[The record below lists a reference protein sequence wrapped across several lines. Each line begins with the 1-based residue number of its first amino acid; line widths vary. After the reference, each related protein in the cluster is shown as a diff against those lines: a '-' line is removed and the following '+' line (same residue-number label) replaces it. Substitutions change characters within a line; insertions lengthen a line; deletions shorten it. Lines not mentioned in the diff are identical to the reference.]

1 MYVQCGFADLPKL
14 GKPTTRDPDRR
25 EQSLIAHFTL
35 LASAHRTH
43 LRTVFRAA
51 HEGYYPISKIA
62 IFPYKS
68 VIVAA
73 FLAHDHHRQHG
84 QDGLNSV
91 QYGHLRGCGG
101 SQLGGGRSTVYARAA
116 CRRNGVGRGGTRPTR
131 ARGGGGNG
139 GLGKGRGGPSTG
151 GNGGV
156 PPPRFCGSAPCRPP
170 EKPFLGSSERSRRA
184 HQRGPGGT
192 RRAAA
197 PRAQEAPP
205 FLVSDGLLHCTCT

>member
-1 MYVQCGFADLPKL
+1 MLELKVMVQ
-14 GKPTTRDPDRR
+14 
-25 EQSLIAHFTL
+25 I
-35 LASAHRTH
+35 
-43 LRTVFRAA
+43 
-51 HEGYYPISKIA
+51 
-62 IFPYKS
+62 PYK
-68 VIVAA
+68 VIDCRR
-73 FLAHDHHRQHG
+73 FPHHRQHG

-101 SQLGGGRSTVYARAA
+101 SQLGGERSTVYARAA

-170 EKPFLGSSERSRRA
+170 QKPFLGSYERSRRA
-184 HQRGPGGT
+184 QPRGAAGRSRGG
-192 RRAAA
+192 RGRA
-197 PRAQEAPP
+197 PVKPP
-205 FLVSDGLLHCTCT
+205 FLVKDGKVHYTL

>member
-1 MYVQCGFADLPKL
+1 MVQ
-14 GKPTTRDPDRR
+14 
-25 EQSLIAHFTL
+25 I
-35 LASAHRTH
+35 
-43 LRTVFRAA
+43 
-51 HEGYYPISKIA
+51 
-62 IFPYKS
+62 PYK
-68 VIVAA
+68 VIDCRR
-73 FLAHDHHRQHG
+73 FPHHRQHG

-156 PPPRFCGSAPCRPP
+156 PPPRFAVRHLADHLRSRSWAHTRDLGEHNHAVPP
-170 EKPFLGSSERSRRA
+170 EGAGGGGGARQSSPRFWSLT
-184 HQRGPGGT
+184 GGGT
-192 RRAAA
+192 IQYHKRLLTKNG
-197 PRAQEAPP
+197 APP
-205 FLVSDGLLHCTCT
+205 SGRYTPPHITADTVFESP